1 MLFVHVLLSIVG
13 IITGLVVAWGMLRSD
28 RMPRWTDVFL
38 GTTVLTSLTGFLLPA
53 TKFLPSH
60 ATGILSLV
68 ILAATLYAWYAK
80 KLAGSWRWIYVATAI
95 AALYLNVFVLVVQAF
110 LKVEP
115 LKALAPHQ
123 NEPPFIVAQAVVLIA
138 FIALGVVAAKR
149 FRPPPPG

>member
-1 MLFVHVLLSIVG
+1 MLFVHVLLSVVG
-13 IITGLVVAWGMLRSD
+13 IVTGLAVAWGMMRSD
-28 RMPRWTDVFL
+28 RVPRWTDVFL
-38 GTTVLTSLTGFLLPA
+38 GTTVLTSVTGFFLPA

-68 ILAATLYAWYAK
+68 ILAVTLYAWYAK
-80 KLAGSWRWIYVATAI
+80 KLSGSWRWIYVATAI

-115 LKALAPHQ
+115 LKALAPQQ

-138 FIALGVVAAKR
+138 FVALGVVAAKR
-149 FRPPPPG
+149 FRPSLPA